1 MSEVSP
7 APLEA
12 PVPEEST
19 LLLRYGEL
27 TLKSEGVRKR
37 FTRILRG
44 NIENS
49 FQHAGLDCLIR
60 DDFGHLYVDT
70 NDMEKAARVLS
81 HTFGLTSVSPA
92 ALLPASPL
100 EDLASAAARYTVA
113 TVPPGTRTFAV
124 RSRRTGS
131 HAYSSQD
138 VARACGKAIQER
150 AAAHGAPL
158 AVKLDDPEFEVEVE
172 VRENR
177 AYLYAR
183 RFHCAG
189 GLPVGTAGK
198 IVFVLRADPVHADL
212 DARAAWMLM
221 KRGAFPLYLVAGDEG
236 SRTPAPG
243 PAAALERLA
252 AWGPTHKRWVA
263 ADPLDKAAIQ
273 GFAGRNNASAVAYG
287 ARAVGGTLD
296 AAPVLADGL
305 PTFHPLL
312 ALSDDEVAKI
322 PLA

>member
-1 MSEVSP
+1 MSAAAASTP
-7 APLEA
+7 T
-12 PVPEEST
+12 EST

-44 NIENS
+44 NITNA

-70 NDMEKAARVLS
+70 DNLEKAAEVLS
-81 HTFGLTSVSPA
+81 RTFGLTSVSPA
-92 ALLPASPL
+92 ALLPSGNL
-100 EDLASAAARYTVA
+100 DELAEAAAKYTLA
-113 TVPPGTRTFAV
+113 TMPQGTSSFAV
-124 RSRRTGS
+124 RARRTGS

-138 VARACGKAIQER
+138 LARACGSSIQR
-150 AAAHGAPL
+150 LAASRGAPL
-158 AVKLDDPEFEVEVE
+158 AVRLDDPQFEVEVE

-183 RFHCAG
+183 RFPCAG

-198 IVFVLRADPVHADL
+198 VVFVLRADPAEADL

-221 KRGAFPLYLVAGDEG
+221 KRGAFPLYLVAGDEAT
-236 SRTPAPG
+236 RTPALG
-243 PAAALERLA
+243 PASALERLA
-252 AWGPTHKRWVA
+252 RWGPTHKRWVA
-263 ADPLDKAAIQ
+263 ANPLDKASIE
-273 GFAGRNNASAVAYG
+273 GFVARNGAHAVAYG
-287 ARAVGGTLD
+287 ARAAGGELNAPATL
-296 AAPVLADGL
+296 AEGF

-312 ALSDDEVAKI
+312 ALTDEEVAKI